1 MSEVHLRMRT
11 AVAAAMT
18 LAIVTLA
25 CDSTSESGRV
35 LPTERHRA
43 LLRAREDVWRA
54 YFEGDSVKLARLL
67 PVRMVGMDRSR
78 DAIIGDA
85 LNYAKNGGQFVGIT
99 FTDDEFYIRGTVAVV
114 YSRYRLQLQEGA
126 QVRTTTGKAME
137 LFEWVDGQWV
147 NPSWFLRD
155 DPPVATSP

>member
-1 MSEVHLRMRT
+1 MIGPPMRMRT
-11 AVAAAMT
+11 AAVAAMT
-18 LAIVTLA
+18 LTVMALA

-35 LPTERHRA
+35 LPVERHRA

-54 YFEGDSVKLARLL
+54 YFEGDSAKLAQLL
-67 PVRMVGMDRSR
+67 PERMVGMDRSR
-78 DAIIGDA
+78 DSIIGDA
-85 LNYAKNGGQFVGIT
+85 LNYAKNGGQLVGIT

-114 YSRYRLQLQEGA
+114 YSRYRLQLQAGT
-126 QVRTTTGKAME
+126 QVTTTTGKAME

-155 DPPVATSP
+155 DPPVVTSP